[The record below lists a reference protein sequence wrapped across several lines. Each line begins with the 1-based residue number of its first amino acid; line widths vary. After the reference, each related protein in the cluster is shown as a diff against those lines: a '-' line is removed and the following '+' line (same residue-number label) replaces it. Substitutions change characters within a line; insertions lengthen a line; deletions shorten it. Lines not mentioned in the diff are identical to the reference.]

1 MESLHLMING
11 FMGALT
17 PINLLFCFIGSVL
30 GTLVGVLPGIGP
42 TAGIAILIPVV
53 ASFPPTAGIIM
64 LAAIYYGSM
73 YGGSTTSILVNM
85 PGEAASVVTCLD
97 GYQLARQ
104 GRAGSALAI
113 AAIGSF
119 VAGTLGL
126 LGVSFAAPALADFAL
141 EFGPTEYFALVVFAL
156 SVVINLFGKSI
167 LKGLISAAI
176 GFLFTIPGLDPL
188 LGLPRFTFGF
198 SALYGGIDY
207 ISAVVG
213 LFAIS
218 EVLRSAEQ
226 SLVRICEK
234 VGRMLP
240 TREELRACLGTMLRS
255 TVIGFFLGL
264 IPGCTPAVTSFVAY
278 DVEKRISKH
287 PEKFGCGALEGVAA
301 PESANNAITS
311 SGFIPLFSLGIP
323 ATPALAVLLGALMIY
338 GLQPG
343 PLLFQLH
350 SDFVWTVIA
359 SMYVGNVM
367 LLVLNLPLVGI
378 WARLALIPYRFMAPA
393 ILVVCFIGA
402 YSVRNRI
409 FDVWMAVFFGLLGYL
424 FDKGGIPVFP
434 LVMTLILGNML
445 ESNLGQMLTISS
457 GSLGILLTRPIAMAL
472 LLGTA
477 AIIACSVY
485 TAYRR
490 RPTKWGKELGGDD

>member
-1 MESLHLMING
+1 MESLQLIIHGL
-11 FMGALT
+11 MGAFT
-17 PINLLFCFIGSVL
+17 PVNLLFCFIGSVL

-64 LAAIYYGSM
+64 LTAIYYGSM

-85 PGEAASVVTCLD
+85 PGEAASMVTCID

-113 AAIGSF
+113 AAIASF

-126 LGVSFAAPALADFAL
+126 FGLIFTAPLLADFAL
-141 EFGPTEYFALVVFAL
+141 EFGPAEYFALVIFAL

-167 LKGLISAAI
+167 IKGLVSAVL
-176 GFLFTIPGLDPL
+176 GLLFTIPGLDPL
-188 LGLPRFTFGF
+188 LGLPRLTFGL
-198 SALYGGIDY
+198 SELYGGIDY

-226 SLVRICEK
+226 SITVICEK
-234 VGRMLP
+234 IGRLLP
-240 TREELRACLGTMLRS
+240 TRAELRTCLGTTLRS
-255 TVIGFFLGL
+255 TGIGFVLGL

-287 PEKFGCGALEGVAA
+287 PEKFGFGALEGVAA
-301 PESANNAITS
+301 PEAANNAITT
-311 SGFIPLFSLGIP
+311 SGFIPLFALGIP

-359 SMYVGNVM
+359 SMYVGNLM
-367 LLVLNLPLVGI
+367 LLILNLPLVGI
-378 WARLALIPYRFMAPA
+378 WARLASIPYRFLGPA
-393 ILVVCFIGA
+393 ILMISFIGA
-402 YSVRNRI
+402 YSIRNRL
-409 FDVWMAVFFGLLGYL
+409 FDVWMAIFFGLLGYL
-424 FDKGGIPVFP
+424 LDKVDIPIFP

-445 ESNLGQMLTISS
+445 ESNLGQMLTITD
-457 GSLGILLTRPIAMAL
+457 GSFEILLTRPIALGL
-472 LLGTA
+472 LLVTGT
-477 AIIACSVY
+477 IIAYSGY
-485 TAYRR
+485 AAYRR
-490 RPTKWGKELGGDD
+490 RPRKRVKAF